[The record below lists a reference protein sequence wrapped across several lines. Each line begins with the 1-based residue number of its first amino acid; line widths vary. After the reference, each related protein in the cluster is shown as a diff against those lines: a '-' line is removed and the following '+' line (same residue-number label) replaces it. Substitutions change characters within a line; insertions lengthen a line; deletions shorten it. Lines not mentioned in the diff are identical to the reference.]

1 MHRFEIGS
9 SICGRAGSPDGTAP
23 HTRYRLIGPVA
34 PRAQS
39 IVDASSD
46 FLSSFYVSGRREP
59 MPVVGAVPN
68 RLRGVGVGAKGG
80 LGGGCSA
87 HPPSPKFT

>member
-9 SICGRAGSPDGTAP
+9 LICGRAGSPDRAALR
-23 HTRYRLIGPVA
+23 TRYKLTGLVA

-39 IVDASSD
+39 VVDASSD

-59 MPVVGAVPN
+59 MPVVGTVPN